1 MEVDLT
7 AEDEDDEA
15 ELQAALQMSMP
26 PAPPAP
32 TGPGALEAA
41 IRAHFGRLVA
51 EGAARFPWL
60 VLPMGIGLLV
70 AAAALIRALH
80 ALCLGAPTPDQPVR
94 GAFALPGGMLWATG
108 PVWLHLALAAALGF
122 AAPPAVTALLR
133 AGAELL

>member
-1 MEVDLT
+1 
-7 AEDEDDEA
+7 
-15 ELQAALQMSMP
+15 MP
-26 PAPPAP
+26 PF
-32 TGPGALEAA
+32 ALFVSELS
-41 IRAHFGRLVA
+41 LVA
-51 EGAARFPWL
+51 EGAARYPWL
-60 VLPMGIGLLV
+60 VLPMALGLLV

-122 AAPPAVTALLR
+122 AAPPAFTALLR